1 MLKVQEEIPP
11 NQTLYIRNI
20 NEKYS
25 KKFRLEELKAKLK
38 AIFRPYGEI
47 LDIVAMSNFYN
58 KGQAFV
64 AFRDVSSA
72 TKAMNALQGH
82 TLSLTSVG
90 GGKQMKISYARSKS
104 DVIAK
109 LEGTFEARTKKTKA
123 KPPTG
128 KKVKKAKAAEGGEG
142 EMEEDAEQ
150 MDEEEDDAESKGKTN
165 AHGGWQASSGQNQK
179 SAPAAPVHTGP
190 LFPHPI
196 LFLENLP
203 LDITSDDVAA
213 VFSPFPGF
221 KEVRL
226 VPSRPGIAFVEY
238 ESEMQS
244 GMAMARLQGH
254 RFGEFQTKIAFSKA

>member
-1 MLKVQEEIPP
+1 QEEELPP

-64 AFRDVSSA
+64 VFKD
-72 TKAMNALQGH
+72 GH

-90 GGKQMKISYARSKS
+90 GGKEMKIKYARSKS

-109 LEGTFEARTKKTKA
+109 LEGTFEVRR
-123 KPPTG
+123 G
-128 KKVKKAKAAEGGEG
+128 
-142 EMEEDAEQ
+142 DQ
-150 MDEEEDDAESKGKTN
+150 MDEDDEDGGDKSKGN
-165 AHGGWQASSGQNQK
+165 AHGGWQAPSGQNQK
-179 SAPAAPVHTGP
+179 SAPPAPVHTGP

-238 ESEMQS
+238 ESDVQS
-244 GMAMARLQGH
+244 GMAMARLQVG
-254 RFGEFQTKIAFSKA
+254 